1 MNEIV
6 KKEDCCGCHA
16 CFNACPK
23 GAITMEED
31 DKGFRY
37 PKIDS
42 KKCIDCG
49 LCKRVC
55 PVLKNTMLKTETKA
69 YACYNLNEQ
78 ERRDSSSGGIFVLL
92 AKEVLRR
99 NGVVFGAAFD
109 DNFVVKHIKI
119 TTEKDLIKLMGSKY
133 VQSTIG
139 TTYREVKDFLNK
151 GVTVLYTGTPCQI
164 EGLKSFLGKDYPQ
177 LYTQDIICH
186 GVPSP
191 KVWEKY
197 KAYRIKKDKE
207 IPTGISFRNKD
218 QGWVLFNMKF
228 FYNKKIYC
236 KNQTQDLF
244 LRTFLRN
251 ICLRD
256 SCYHC
261 HFKKKSRIS
270 DITLAD
276 YWGVQHI
283 HKDFFDNKGTSLV
296 LVNSVK
302 GKELFDAIRK
312 QMVCIETNFEQ
323 ALQYN
328 SAMISSVKPDKNRD
342 FFFEDLDKLEFDELA
357 KKYVKRKSLFSRVVR
372 KCRNVVRKAINK
384 TSEKT

>member
-78 ERRDSSSGGIFVLL
+78 ERKDSSSGGIFILL

-119 TTEKDLIKLMGSKY
+119 TTEKDLVKLMGSKY

-197 KAYRIKKDKE
+197 RAYRIKKDKE
-207 IPTGISFRNKD
+207 TPTKISFRNKD
-218 QGWVLFNMKF
+218 QGWILYNMKF
-228 FYNKKIYC
+228 FYNQKTYC

-328 SAMISSVKPDKNRD
+328 SAMISSVKPDKNKD

-357 KKYVKRKSLFSRVVR
+357 KKYVKRKSIFSRFIR
-372 KCRNVVRKAINK
+372 KLKNVIRQH
-384 TSEKT
+384 

>member
-42 KKCIDCG
+42 KKCIGCG

-197 KAYRIKKDKE
+197 MAYRIKKDKE